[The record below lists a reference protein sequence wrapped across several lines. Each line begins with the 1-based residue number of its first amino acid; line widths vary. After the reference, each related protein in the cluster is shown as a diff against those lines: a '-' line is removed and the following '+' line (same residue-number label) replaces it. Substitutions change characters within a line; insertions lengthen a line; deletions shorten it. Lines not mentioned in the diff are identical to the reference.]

1 MKALASLAA
10 TVATAFG
17 LLLGIFAL
25 HPFRGASALLDR
37 AFGAPPAWTQ
47 VTALVR
53 DPKTQE
59 LSRGEAP
66 LRSFAAL
73 ADRWKTPGRR
83 VLIIGNS
90 QTMEIS
96 LAPGEERPTGV
107 ERTWTDLA
115 TAELEGAPPGQRAL
129 AYRLSAPGMSYPE
142 ALWYV
147 EYMALHPELRP
158 DVLVLQINY
167 QSFWNGGVRRGMLEL
182 LDDPA
187 FAAAIEAEGRSGQP
201 FSETFAVALADHAKR
216 AKAVKSE
223 QDAQSTDDA
232 DQPGFGIAAEAAVR
246 ARLDGIS
253 GFRARHDQKEDLA
266 EMLYRAR
273 IYLLRLKPSTARSIT
288 GTRVVQARACL
299 ARILAFCREQHIR
312 PVFFMAPVNPQV
324 KLYRSDDD
332 RQRLADAV
340 REIEALGAIRVVP
353 IENAIPA
360 EMWGRQYNGPDPLHL
375 GRKGHQQLAQLLLPE
390 IRRALAESDGGVHG
404 VQ

>member
-1 MKALASLAA
+1 MKASASLAA
-10 TVATAFG
+10 TLSTAFG
-17 LLLGIFAL
+17 LALGIFAL
-25 HPFRGASALLDR
+25 HPFRSASALLDR

-53 DPKTQE
+53 DAKTQE
-59 LSRGEAP
+59 LSHGEAP
-66 LRSFAAL
+66 LSSFAAL
-73 ADRWKTPGRR
+73 AARWKAPGRR
-83 VLIIGNS
+83 VLVIGNS

-96 LAPGEERPTGV
+96 LAPGEERPAGV
-107 ERTWTDLA
+107 ERTWTDLVA
-115 TAELEGAPPGQRAL
+115 AELDGAPPGHRAL

-147 EYMALHPELRP
+147 EYMALHPALRP

-187 FAAAIEAEGRSGQP
+187 FAAAIDAEGRSGLP
-201 FSETFAVALADHAKR
+201 YAETFATAFADHDKR
-216 AKAVKSE
+216 AKTVPSK
-223 QDAQSTDDA
+223 DD
-232 DQPGFGIAAEAAVR
+232 DHGGFGVAAEAAVR
-246 ARLDGIS
+246 RRLDAVPS
-253 GFRARHDQKEDLA
+253 FHARHDQKEDLA

-324 KLYRSDDD
+324 KLYRTEED

-340 REIEALGAIRVVP
+340 REIEALGGIRVVP

-360 EMWGRQYNGPDPLHL
+360 QMWGRQYNGPDPLHL
-375 GRKGHQQLAQLLLPE
+375 GRNGHQRLAQLLLPQ
-390 IRRALAESDGGVHG
+390 IRQALAESEGGAHG

>member
-47 VTALVR
+47 VSAVLR

-66 LRSFAAL
+66 LRSFATL
-73 ADRWKTPGRR
+73 AERWKTPGRR

-107 ERTWTDLA
+107 ERTWTDLV
-115 TAELEGAPPGQRAL
+115 TSELEAAPPGERSL

-147 EYMALHPELRP
+147 EYLALHPELRP

-187 FAAAIEAEGRSGQP
+187 FAAAIAAEGRSGQP
-201 FSETFAVALADHAKR
+201 YAETFAVALADHAKH
-216 AKAVKSE
+216 AA
-223 QDAQSTDDA
+223 STRSDQADDPNQGGFGA
-232 DQPGFGIAAEAAVR
+232 TAEASVRHQLDTIPGFH
-246 ARLDGIS
+246 
-253 GFRARHDQKEDLA
+253 ARHDQKEDLA

-273 IYLLRLKPSTARSIT
+273 IYVLRLKPSTSRSIT

-299 ARILAFCREQHIR
+299 ARILSFCREQHIR

-324 KLYRSDDD
+324 KLYRTDED

-340 REIEALGAIRVVP
+340 REIEALGNIRVAP
-353 IENAIPA
+353 LESAIPP

-375 GRKGHQQLAQLLLPE
+375 GRKGHRWLAQLLLPE
-390 IRRALAESDGGVHG
+390 IVAALNYTGGSDG